1 MGGPDACCRL
11 TNLIWGPDPRVLLA
25 LLRLLIDGGLTCPQ
39 PSISL
44 CTPTMKASLLEP
56 AGWCSRT
63 QHSDR
68 RFLMAVLGSRDGYFT
83 FCIIAQLEMKGTKKP
98 IAGCKLS
105 FRIL

>member
-1 MGGPDACCRL
+1 MPPAFNFPLHPHHEGVSPGAGRVVLPD
-11 TNLIWGPDPRVLLA
+11 TDFPGHFDVK
-25 LLRLLIDGGLTCPQ
+25 G
-39 PSISL
+39 
-44 CTPTMKASLLEP
+44 K
-56 AGWCSRT
+56 

-98 IAGCKLS
+98 TAGCKLS